1 MTASSPWSHVL
12 LVDRYII
19 KNSQI
24 VLLSAAKDDLR
35 GVIGHQGGL
44 TTIAVLGFRKGGK
57 SHTEV
62 CPRPGDEPRTSL
74 GFSVNSYLPD

>member
-1 MTASSPWSHVL
+1 M

-19 KNSQI
+19 RNSQI
-24 VLLSAAKDDLR
+24 VLPSAAEDDLR

-44 TTIAVLGFRKGGK
+44 TTIAVLGFRKGGE

-62 CPRPGDEPRTSL
+62 CARAGEEPRTSF
-74 GFSVNSYLPD
+74 GFSAIVICQTEI